1 MGFFDKLSNF
11 LKSKRHVE
19 ANILIVGLNNSGK
32 TTVVNQFKAEDEKSN
47 DTIVPTVGFNVEKFK
62 TQNVGFT
69 AFDMSGQ
76 GRYRDLWEHYYK
88 DCHGVIFVIDSSD
101 KLRLV
106 VVKEELDLLLQ
117 HPDISCKRIPILFFA
132 NKMDRNKYN
141 AIIEVSK
148 NIDDSSKIEE
158 ILDTLNDKK
167 KPIDYR
173 RGGVISLFVGLGL
186 FLFGAVSSIDILKG
200 VGLLV
205 AAIGVGSIIAGYL
218 YPNESAEIT
227 KAVEKFE
234 EK

>member
-1 MGFFDKLSNF
+1 MISLRYITNKETIMTEELLG
-11 LKSKRHVE
+11 VGIGY
-19 ANILIVGLNNSGK
+19 AAMIMPVAIL
-32 TTVVNQFKAEDEKSN
+32 F
-47 DTIVPTVGFNVEKFK
+47 
-62 TQNVGFT
+62 
-69 AFDMSGQ
+69 
-76 GRYRDLWEHYYK
+76 
-88 DCHGVIFVIDSSD
+88 VIF
-101 KLRLV
+101 
-106 VVKEELDLLLQ
+106 
-117 HPDISCKRIPILFFA
+117 FFA

-173 RGGVISLFVGLGL
+173 RGGVISLFAGLGL
-186 FLFGAVSSIDILKG
+186 FLFGTVSSIGILKG